1 MRVVWVDIGMRCVSA
16 LALCRAEQS
25 KLKATSESWGP
36 EWIGSMPPTAAPHLP
51 AAGLTAHCTV
61 CTPGPAPRQHRL
73 PCQLLAG
80 YATALP
86 GATRLSTNRLTCGP
100 HHASTGS
107 PGWYARSTASCT
119 CRLSGSY
126 LSMACR
132 GAVWYV
138 CLLLTETESQERSP
152 PAAPAGPGHG
162 LQRLNPDERTVD
174 AARCQACTRTAAPY
188 PGWQDR
194 SHPHRNQMTCGLQGR
209 PKPTNLGCA
218 AVSQQRRAQRHQCK
232 AAAAEE
238 GPSSA
243 HTVLGPLDFQLAGHT
258 VFHLAGQAAP
268 PRVQLAV

>member
-16 LALCRAEQS
+16 LALCRAAQS
-25 KLKATSESWGP
+25 KRKATNESWGP

-73 PCQLLAG
+73 PCQLLEG

-126 LSMACR
+126 LSTACGGAEGMLLLLAQSRVSRGRNRLHLPVLGMACM
-132 GAVWYV
+132 
-138 CLLLTETESQERSP
+138 
-152 PAAPAGPGHG
+152 
-162 LQRLNPDERTVD
+162 RLNSVESS
-174 AARCQACTRTAAPY
+174 CTL
-188 PGWQDR
+188 PG
-194 SHPHRNQMTCGLQGR
+194 
-209 PKPTNLGCA
+209 
-218 AVSQQRRAQRHQCK
+218 V
-232 AAAAEE
+232 
-238 GPSSA
+238 
-243 HTVLGPLDFQLAGHT
+243 
-258 VFHLAGQAAP
+258 
-268 PRVQLAV
+268 